1 MIFQEPMVS
10 LNPLHTTEK
19 QLYEVLSLHRG
30 MRKQAARGEILDCL
44 ERVGIRQAPRRLAD
58 YPHQLSGGERQ
69 RVMIAMALLTRP
81 ELLIADEPTTA
92 TGRIG
97 AGANSATAARAEA
110 GAEHGAAVY
119 HS

>member
-1 MIFQEPMVS
+1 
-10 LNPLHTTEK
+10 
-19 QLYEVLSLHRG
+19 
-30 MRKQAARGEILDCL
+30 
-44 ERVGIRQAPRRLAD
+44 
-58 YPHQLSGGERQ
+58 
-69 RVMIAMALLTRP
+69 MIAMALLTRP